1 MKTFSLTLCL
11 CITVLFTACS
21 PEEQARIVEEE
32 VEKAESLDTISIPT
46 HIFKS
51 DVTHQTLSTDKL
63 HASIQDYLNASADLD
78 HVMSQFEQTLD
89 AQDPLTTEETA
100 KAVEVMTLLKEN
112 DENFSTYIESNTL
125 PEGYDE
131 NVERIQ
137 QYITG
142 YHEFLTSF
150 HDSVNQFDQA
160 MDDLLVGSINLD
172 ALLFIDAVP
181 SHVNGR
187 EQQKIETFLEDKG
200 IETHLFD

>member
-1 MKTFSLTLCL
+1 MKPFSLTLCL
-11 CITVLFTACS
+11 SMTVLFTACS
-21 PEEQARIVEEE
+21 PGEQTRIVEDE
-32 VEKAESLDTISIPT
+32 VDNAESLETMSIPT
-46 HIFKS
+46 HIFTS
-51 DVTHQTLSTDKL
+51 DVTHQTLSADEL

-78 HVMSQFEQTLD
+78 HVIAQFEHMLD
-89 AQDPLTTEETA
+89 AQVPLTAEEAA

-137 QYITG
+137 QYMTG
-142 YHEFLTSF
+142 YHEYVASF
-150 HDSVNQFDQA
+150 NESVNQFDQA
-160 MDDLLVGSINLD
+160 MADLLDGSLDLD
-172 ALLFIDAVP
+172 ALLFIDTIP

-187 EQQKIETFLEDKG
+187 EQQKIETFLEAKG